1 MKYFNKEYIRHREGE
16 EKKAWLS
23 HIFEMVNQI
32 IGESGSWE
40 WISVV
45 KCWPRIHNA
54 MGLISSILYKI
65 DVGRMV
71 LSGGHW
77 QFQAVRAKNHATWF
91 CG

>member
-23 HIFEMVNQI
+23 HIFGMVNQI
-32 IGESGSWE
+32 IGESGCWE
-40 WISVV
+40 CISVV
-45 KCWPRIHNA
+45 KCWPRIHKA

-65 DVGRMV
+65 EVGRMV

-77 QFQAVRAKNHATWF
+77 QSQAVRAKDQATWI